1 VDFVAFLL
9 FLAGFFFA
17 VEEVCSAGLVV
28 ELLEDCPATGETI
41 NKKESRPAKKREA
54 ACETVVGEDAT
65 LISSLYFV
73 LAPDADAGNHWRYRK
88 RRKVGQLLRIGPG
101 PSRELC
107 LVPGAPS
114 DTLI

>member
-1 VDFVAFLL
+1 VVFLL
-9 FLAGFFFA
+9 LLAGFFFA
-17 VEEVCSAGLVV
+17 VEEACPAGLVV
-28 ELLEDCPATGETI
+28 ELLEDCPATGDTI
-41 NKKESRPAKKREA
+41 NKKESRPAKKRAA
-54 ACETVVGEDAT
+54 ACETIVGEDAT

-73 LAPDADAGNHWRYRK
+73 LAPNAVARNHWRYRK

-101 PSRELC
+101 PSREHR